1 MRRFHLSGREIP
13 IWLRCGALAAAVLLV
28 VLLTIRVVEREV
40 GVSVQ
45 IARSPAFLDPARIS
59 SFEEKLVC
67 GALYES
73 LVEYDPVKDR
83 CKGVLAAAWEE
94 DAGGTVYTFTLRKG
108 ARFHNGK
115 PLTARDVKYSWERV
129 MNPRLSSYGYL
140 LQNVEGADEVIGG
153 KRRTAAGLVV
163 VDDRTVRVFLKEPDL
178 TFPAVVSSPV
188 LAVVN
193 RELAEKWGDR
203 YGERGTPV
211 SGTGPFYL
219 ARWNDGEILLSKN
232 RRHKTAAASL
242 NSLAFVTTGSTQEAR
257 RLFASGR
264 VDILTG
270 VPSRVAGELAG
281 DKAVLVKK
289 PMLSFYFL
297 GFDMGQ
303 EPFGRKVDLRRGID
317 RAIDK
322 EKLTA
327 LLLGESG
334 RPLERLLPPEL
345 GGSENSPRREGSGR
359 QEALRFLAEAGH
371 PYGFNLP
378 LLSFAFNDTPG
389 HELLGRLIQ
398 EELDSVGVEVDLKK
412 RPWEE
417 YLRELRQGEHSF
429 FRLGWEADYP
439 EAGNLLACNFAG
451 WERKR
456 NNLTGY
462 GNDRFDSLI
471 KEARKERDAARRRE
485 IYRQAEELILA
496 DLPVVPLFQ
505 KVAVFVVRKGITG
518 FQVDPLG
525 RIDFGSLGRA
535 GELQRR
541 SASTP

>member
-1 MRRFHLSGREIP
+1 
-13 IWLRCGALAAAVLLV
+13 LV

>member
-257 RLFASGR
+257 RFFASGR

-270 VPSRVAGELAG
+270 VPSRFAGELAG

-289 PMLSFYFL
+289 PVLSFYFL
-297 GFDMGQ
+297 GFNMGQ

-322 EKLTA
+322 ERLSA

-345 GGSENSPRREGSGR
+345 GGGENSPLREGSGR

-371 PYGFNLP
+371 PYGLNL
-378 LLSFAFNDTPG
+378 SSFHFAFNDTPG

-398 EELDSVGVEVDLKK
+398 EELDKVGVEVDLKK
-412 RPWEE
+412 RPWKE
-417 YLRELRQGEHSF
+417 YLMELRQGEHSF

-439 EAGNLLACNFAG
+439 EAGNILACNFAG
-451 WERKR
+451 WERKH

-462 GNDRFDSLI
+462 GNERFDSLI
-471 KEARKERDAARRRE
+471 KEARKERHLSRRRE
-485 IYRQAEELILA
+485 LYRQAEELILA
-496 DLPVVPLFQ
+496 DLPVIPLFQ

-525 RIDFGSLGRA
+525 RIDFGILGRA